1 MQQQFFELGLSID
14 YVIVGSGSSGTHGG
28 LIAGFV
34 GNNIDIPIIGVG
46 VSRDP
51 QDQEPLVER
60 EACAVAALFNNS
72 FSIPRSRIVSVGG
85 YWQPKY
91 SIPNALMIEA
101 VKLFAT
107 TEGILLDPVYTG
119 KIAAGMIGMI
129 REKRFKPSDNI
140 LFIHTGGATA
150 LHAYEAV
157 LS

>member
-1 MQQQFFELGLSID
+1 
-14 YVIVGSGSSGTHGG
+14 
-28 LIAGFV
+28 
-34 GNNIDIPIIGVG
+34 
-46 VSRDP
+46 
-51 QDQEPLVER
+51 
-60 EACAVAALFNNS
+60 
-72 FSIPRSRIVSVGG
+72 
-85 YWQPKY
+85 
-91 SIPNALMIEA
+91 MIEA